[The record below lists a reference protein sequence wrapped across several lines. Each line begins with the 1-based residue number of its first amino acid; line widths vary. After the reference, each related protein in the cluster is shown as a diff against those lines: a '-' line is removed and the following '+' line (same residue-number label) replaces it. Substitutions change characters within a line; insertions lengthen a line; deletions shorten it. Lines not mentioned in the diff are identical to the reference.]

1 MHSHP
6 IRAAVFDIDG
16 TLAMMDKGSGTYA
29 AMPGAVAALGA
40 LKSRGLPVVA
50 YTNCTFF
57 PPAHY
62 YPLLANA
69 GLVLAPGHI
78 LTPATVA
85 ARQLARMG
93 VKRLMVIA
101 DLTGFWGAVRDY
113 FELILE
119 GEAAPVL
126 TDAPMRPPVAA

>member
-6 IRAAVFDIDG
+6 IRAVVFDIDG
-16 TLAMMDKGSGTYA
+16 TLAMMDKGTGTYA
-29 AMPGAVAALGA
+29 ALPGAVAA

-50 YTNCTFF
+50 YTNGTFF

-69 GLVLAPGHI
+69 GLVLVPGHI

-101 DLTGFWGAVRDY
+101 DLAGFWGAVRDC
-113 FELILE
+113 FGLILE

>member
-6 IRAAVFDIDG
+6 IRAVVFDIDG
-16 TLAMMDKGSGTYA
+16 TLAMMDKDAGTYA
-29 AMPGAVAALGA
+29 ALPGAVAA

-50 YTNCTFF
+50 YTNGTFF

-101 DLTGFWGAVRDY
+101 DLAGFWGAVRDC
-113 FELILE
+113 FGLILE